1 MLAGVAEGAAA
12 MTTAMILLFALTGF
26 ALGIAH
32 FAALR
37 WTVGAYLTGTR
48 SAIAWYLAR
57 LAGSGAILFVL
68 VRIGGPLVLA
78 ALVGFLAAR
87 LLVVRRGRE
96 AA

>member
-1 MLAGVAEGAAA
+1 
-12 MTTAMILLFALTGF
+12 MTAAMILLFALTGL

-37 WTVGAYLTGTR
+37 WTVRAYLTGTR
-48 SAIAWYLAR
+48 SAIAWYVAR

-87 LLVVRRGRE
+87 VVMARHGRE
-96 AA
+96 LA

>member
-12 MTTAMILLFALTGF
+12 MTAAMILLFALTGL

-37 WTVGAYLTGTR
+37 WTVRAYLTGTR
-48 SAIAWYLAR
+48 SAIAWYVVR
-57 LAGSGAILFVL
+57 LAGSGAILVML